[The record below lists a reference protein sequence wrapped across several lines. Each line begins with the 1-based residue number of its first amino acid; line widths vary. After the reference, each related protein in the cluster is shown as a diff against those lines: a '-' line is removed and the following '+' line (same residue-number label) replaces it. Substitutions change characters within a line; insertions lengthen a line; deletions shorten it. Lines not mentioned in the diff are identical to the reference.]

1 MLCDKSRQCW
11 HVRNRGSACFD
22 VTVNRLLFVQEGP
35 VISFNAATTLHNFC
49 LWQQTQNVLDDAH
62 PAHHDTA
69 VLITRCGCRSGP
81 SLVAALL
88 PCMLT
93 PPPLPELFVSD
104 TWKCSRRTCI
114 TKDTLKW
121 KPFLLFFFLYQNTSW
136 FLRKLAMLGC

>member
-1 MLCDKSRQCW
+1 MLCDKSRLCW
-11 HVRNRGSACFD
+11 HVRNRGPACFD

-49 LWQQTQNVLDDAH
+49 LWQQTQNVPDDAH

-88 PCMLT
+88 PCMHAHPHFRYPNCLSVIHGSVRG
-93 PPPLPELFVSD
+93 ELVSQ
-104 TWKCSRRTCI
+104 KILSNES
-114 TKDTLKW
+114 
-121 KPFLLFFFLYQNTSW
+121 LFFCFL
-136 FLRKLAMLGC
+136 